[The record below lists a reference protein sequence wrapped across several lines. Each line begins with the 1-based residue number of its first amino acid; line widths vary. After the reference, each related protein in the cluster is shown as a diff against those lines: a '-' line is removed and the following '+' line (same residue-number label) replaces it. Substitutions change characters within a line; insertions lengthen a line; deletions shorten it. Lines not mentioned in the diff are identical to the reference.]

1 MTQSNVLYP
10 HPIHSVFH
18 THTYHTYIHI
28 YAIYTFNHIY
38 GIYYTKQELA
48 SGSITLDGIDLSTL
62 GLSDVRGRKNGMSI
76 IPQDPT
82 LFSGSLRE
90 CLDPWNLSTDEE
102 ILEALIAVKVGNAN
116 ERGVQA
122 LDDCVEEGG
131 QNYSVGERQLLCLAR
146 AVLSKPK
153 VLVLDEATASVD
165 ADTDVFIQN
174 MIRSRF
180 EGTTLLTIA
189 HRLNTVID
197 YDVVLVMDDGRV
209 GEYGSPA
216 DLLKKE
222 DGLFSAL
229 VDSTGKQSSA
239 ALRSM
244 ASSVS

>member
-1 MTQSNVLYP
+1 
-10 HPIHSVFH
+10 
-18 THTYHTYIHI
+18 
-28 YAIYTFNHIY
+28 
-38 GIYYTKQELA
+38 
-48 SGSITLDGIDLSTL
+48 
-62 GLSDVRGRKNGMSI
+62 MSI

-102 ILEALIAVKVGNAN
+102 ILEALVAVKVGDAN

-165 ADTDVFIQN
+165 ADTDAFIQN